1 MTRRAVLHSALFKNG
16 LSKGS
21 ESAPGCKV
29 TPRCPQPWLSRAPQH
44 VPAECWGSPSSPS
57 IPELRTQADT
67 LSVPGTDHTE
77 AIKLRRVGRNYIPWY
92 RHQQLQHR
100 NGQSVFPISYSQLLP
115 HGTRGA
121 PATAQTSLM
130 LAQLLGLEKLS
141 TIPAFPTPSLRRTG
155 NKPTA
160 GQAGS
165 SPTAQDPPP
174 CANASSQM
182 LSSPNCG
189 VSSSTASKRKKMSVS
204 PFLAVSISSSVQRE
218 LSFISREA
226 GEEEGKRPV
235 SCEQDPAS
243 IVSAEDVSQ
252 HPNSVPHALYP
263 GGTTKPH
270 SAGSASTRKAV
281 VRLFHATVPHAQHPL
296 RMHLSDAKPP
306 VWAWKQSQMA

>member
-1 MTRRAVLHSALFKNG
+1 M
-16 LSKGS
+16 
-21 ESAPGCKV
+21 
-29 TPRCPQPWLSRAPQH
+29 
-44 VPAECWGSPSSPS
+44 
-57 IPELRTQADT
+57 
-67 LSVPGTDHTE
+67 
-77 AIKLRRVGRNYIPWY
+77 GRNYISWY

-121 PATAQTSLM
+121 PATAQTSLV

-182 LSSPNCG
+182 LSSPNCRVTSG
-189 VSSSTASKRKKMSVS
+189 TASKRKKMSVS

-243 IVSAEDVSQ
+243 TVSAEDVSQ
-252 HPNSVPHALYP
+252 HPNPVPHALYP

-281 VRLFHATVPHAQHPL
+281 VRLFHATVPHEQHPL
-296 RMHLSDAKPP
+296 RMHLK
-306 VWAWKQSQMA
+306 